1 MRQGGGTGAVRSG
14 AAHSRPGP
22 AGPGLLIVFE
32 GPEGAGKTTQID
44 RLAAALAAEGRRCR
58 VVREPG
64 TSDVGREIRRL
75 VLDPAHDVA
84 PATELLLFLAARAQL
99 VERELVPALDAGE
112 TVLADR
118 FFLSTYAYQ
127 VAGRGLPEPEVRAA
141 NRLATRGLVPDL
153 TFLLR
158 VPPELG
164 LERASRRSGFD
175 RMEAA
180 GSEFHE
186 RVAAA
191 FAAFAD
197 PAWQASHPE
206 CGPIVE
212 VDASGSEDDVAVAIR
227 AALDGHAGT
236 ARSTAARDGAS
247 L

>member
-1 MRQGGGTGAVRSG
+1 VPVSGTTA
-14 AAHSRPGP
+14 RPRAGDEP
-22 AGPGLLIVFE
+22 ARGRLVVFE

-44 RLAAALAAEGRRCR
+44 RLAAALAAEGRPCR

-64 TSDVGREIRRL
+64 TSEVGREIRRL
-75 VLDPAHDVA
+75 VLDPAHDVTV
-84 PATELLLFLAARAQL
+84 ATEALHFLAARAQL
-99 VERELVPALDAGE
+99 VERELLPALEAGE

-141 NRLATRGLVPDL
+141 NRLAPRGLVPDL
-153 TFLLR
+153 TILLR

-164 LERASRRSGFD
+164 LERARRRSGFD
-175 RMEAA
+175 RMEGAGAA
-180 GSEFHE
+180 FHA

-212 VDASGSEDDVAVAIR
+212 VDASGSEDEVAAAVR
-227 AALDGHAGT
+227 AVLDGRRPIARPET
-236 ARSTAARDGAS
+236 APGGAS

>member
-1 MRQGGGTGAVRSG
+1 MSG
-14 AAHSRPGP
+14 AAGMGR
-22 AGPGLLIVFE
+22 AGAARAVTGRLVVFE

-44 RLAAALAAEGRRCR
+44 RLAAALTAEGRPCR

-64 TSDVGREIRRL
+64 TSEVGREIRRL
-75 VLDPAHDVA
+75 VLDPAHDVT
-84 PATELLLFLAARAQL
+84 PATEALLFLAARAQL
-99 VERELVPALDAGE
+99 VERELLPALAAGQ

-153 TFLLR
+153 TILLR
-158 VPPELG
+158 VAPEVG

-175 RMEAA
+175 RMEGAGAA
-180 GSEFHE
+180 FHA

-197 PAWQASHPE
+197 PAWQAAHAE

-212 VDASGSEDDVAVAIR
+212 VDASGSEEEVAAAIR
-227 AALDGHAGT
+227 AALDTHRTSVTPAAAMDGT
-236 ARSTAARDGAS
+236 S